1 MKEKLANIYREEK
14 FIFLVLE
21 IKLRIG
27 MYSIIVMG
35 FNGSAYIY
43 IYIYGFMC
51 KRDASI
57 SRLRAR
63 IRGSF

>member
-1 MKEKLANIYREEK
+1 MKEKLANIYIEEK
-14 FIFLVLE
+14 VFFLVLE
-21 IKLRIG
+21 IKLWIG

-35 FNGSAYIY
+35 FTGSAYIY
-43 IYIYGFMC
+43 GFLC
-51 KRDASI
+51 ECDASI